1 MRARDEGQ
9 PGEWNAE
16 WFPPGIHYSCKIEKA
31 EAKHA
36 ATSSSQ
42 EGHMEWMTS
51 DEVSSKDLH
60 QAMFNMCRSMRTLNQ
75 CSLC

>member
-1 MRARDEGQ
+1 MGGWNITYFTLLDT
-9 PGEWNAE
+9 EWNAE

-42 EGHMEWMTS
+42 EGHMEWMAS

-60 QAMFNMCRSMRTLNQ
+60 QAMH
-75 CSLC
+75 